1 MPNLLLVIKIHNFV
15 LGKMEE
21 KGKGM
26 GWGGGWVKGARA
38 GGALSHTPA
47 LKGAWLIKLTST
59 MS

>member
-38 GGALSHTPA
+38 PGGAGGPRG
-47 LKGAWLIKLTST
+47 GARWCLAY
-59 MS
+59 